1 MVWPNALKEMSK
13 REAQRRRESLFT
25 FLRIIS
31 QLREN
36 AILYRIFVDFS

>member
-1 MVWPNALKEMSK
+1 MSR
-13 REAQRRRESLFT
+13 REAQIRRRESLFT